1 MNFKYTPAGS
11 TKKYNMFLVTR
22 SFAKQL
28 QLRLYI
34 AGLDLP
40 WHIGTV
46 PGASP
51 SGGRRYRALRLDGN
65 CRRNLAKTFPI
76 SFLFVSHI
84 WQENAAKIW
93 LFFGLHL
100 YLAEKCD
107 ENLAKI
113 FWLRRFH
120 LSRVKSARGPSNVSP
135 ALLYCCVR
143 LKYNLQ
149 HICCLPR
156 SNVTEVK
163 QLYTVD
169 ITSCGLLVS
178 QVNVM
183 HFDLNL

>member
-1 MNFKYTPAGS
+1 MNFKYTPGS

-46 PGASP
+46 PGASR

-65 CRRNLAKTFPI
+65 CRRNLAKTFSI

-93 LFFGLHL
+93 LF
-100 YLAEKCD
+100 
-107 ENLAKI
+107 
-113 FWLRRFH
+113 
-120 LSRVKSARGPSNVSP
+120 
-135 ALLYCCVR
+135 
-143 LKYNLQ
+143 
-149 HICCLPR
+149 
-156 SNVTEVK
+156 
-163 QLYTVD
+163 
-169 ITSCGLLVS
+169 LVS
-178 QVNVM
+178 TFIWPKMRQKSGK
-183 HFDLNL
+183 DLLASEVSSFQS